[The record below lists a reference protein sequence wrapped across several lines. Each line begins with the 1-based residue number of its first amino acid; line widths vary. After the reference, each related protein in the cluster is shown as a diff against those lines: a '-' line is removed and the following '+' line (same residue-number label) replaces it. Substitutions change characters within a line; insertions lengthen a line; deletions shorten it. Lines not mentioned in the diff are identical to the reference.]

1 MTGQKETIDI
11 LLAESFKELACQQ
24 PIEKI
29 TIKAITDKAGVIRP
43 TFYNHFQD
51 KYELL
56 EWVMRVQI
64 LEPTKP
70 LIDAGMIDE
79 ALILIFTSLKKE
91 REFYEKAVR
100 LEGQNSFESIA
111 KKCIE
116 DILMEAIQTKKPKRQ
131 KTHPWLTPEHVA
143 QFYSQV
149 MCFVVI
155 SWIQNGMAVEPEE
168 MTELYN
174 YMMTRSMNQVIE
186 EL

>member
-1 MTGQKETIDI
+1 M
-11 LLAESFKELACQQ
+11 
-24 PIEKI
+24 
-29 TIKAITDKAGVIRP
+29 
-43 TFYNHFQD
+43 
-51 KYELL
+51 
-56 EWVMRVQI
+56 
-64 LEPTKP
+64 
-70 LIDAGMIDE
+70 
-79 ALILIFTSLKKE
+79 ILIFTSLKKE